1 MLEQKVEILARMQGR
16 SETDLT
22 AQMQNRIIAYENFQS
37 VIKYNLQVIED
48 CGERDVVEVGATLPI
63 EEVIRLGESL
73 DSERIAEEGG
83 VLEDHLFG
91 GAGAGR
97 DDALGG
103 TSTSIEY
110 ALYEEFRGL
119 GLSHVH
125 LLRKY
130 EVPKPSMWKN
140 ALIAVLGLAFI
151 GLGIFCLHLNHP
163 RPV

>member
-1 MLEQKVEILARMQGR
+1 MAQMQNR

-37 VIKYNLQVIED
+37 VIKYNLQIIEK
-48 CGERDVVEVGATLPI
+48 CKEREVVEVGATLPI
-63 EEVIRLGESL
+63 EEVIRLGRGL

-91 GAGAGR
+91 GAGANHNN
-97 DDALGG
+97 ALGG
-103 TSTSIEY
+103 SIEY

-151 GLGIFCLHLNHP
+151 GLGIFCVCLKPSSSSLSA
-163 RPV
+163 VF